1 MTQILRIQGL
11 LRKLYQRIN
20 DITQAQTIFQGLTS
34 SEKIKICLPVDRVGV
49 NFGAALKKI
58 LEDRY
63 GPQIEMIAADGAE
76 FPGVALHALH
86 MGFQEVFFGG
96 DAVSLEALQQE
107 AGALGAK
114 IIPYDIN
121 VRNSLIKD

>member
-1 MTQILRIQGL
+1 M
-11 LRKLYQRIN
+11 YQRIN
-20 DITQAQTIFQGLTS
+20 NITQAQTIFQDLDP
-34 SEKIKICLPVDRVGV
+34 SETIKICLPVERVGV

-58 LEDRY
+58 LESRF
-63 GPQIEMIAADGAE
+63 GSQISVIAADGAE

-96 DAVSLEALQQE
+96 DAVSLEALQKE
-107 AGALGAK
+107 AEALGSLGAK
-114 IIPYDIN
+114 IIPYDIK

>member
-1 MTQILRIQGL
+1 V
-11 LRKLYQRIN
+11 YQRIN
-20 DITQAQTIFQGLTS
+20 DITQAEKIFQGLPT
-34 SEKIKICLPVDRVGV
+34 SEKIKICLPVERVGV

-63 GPQIEMIAADGAE
+63 SSQIEVIAADAAE

-96 DAVSLEALQQE
+96 DVVSLGALQQE
-107 AGALGAK
+107 AGALESLGAK